1 MKFFFVNLIVV
12 VFLYILCV
20 NRKYICS
27 KLNLID
33 TPGKLSIHKSKAL
46 LFGGIFLFSSF
57 VFNYFIIYLNDG
69 VLDKYIS
76 IYLLLSFFL
85 IAIIDDIKNLDANLR
100 LFFTVTACLII
111 FYFEPSLRI
120 NSLSFFFNNSVFI
133 NDNIIFSYTFSAL
146 CILLFVNAFNFI
158 DGIDGLASSI
168 GLSFFLYLIFK
179 NFEIFEY
186 YYVFI
191 ISIIVFL
198 FLNLKYRVF
207 LGDSGNYL
215 ISVSIAAILIKENY
229 YNPTLYFAEE
239 IFLLFIIPGIDMLR
253 LFFIRIL
260 KNQNPFRGDKNHL
273 HHKILKKFGKSRTV
287 LLYLLIVNVPI
298 YTYMV
303 TERFLILLILITIS
317 VYLILLKYTS

>member
-1 MKFFFVNLIVV
+1 MKFFFANLIAVF
-12 VFLYILCV
+12 FLYVLCV
-20 NRKYICS
+20 NRKHICS

-33 TPGKLSIHKSKAL
+33 TPGRLSIHKSKAL
-46 LFGGIFLFSSF
+46 LFGGIFLFSSL
-57 VFNYFIIYLNDG
+57 VINLVIIYLNER

-76 IYLLLSFFL
+76 IYLILSFFL
-85 IAIIDDIKNLDANLR
+85 IAIIDDIKNLDAKLR
-100 LFFTVTACLII
+100 LFLTLIACLIV

-133 NDNIIFSYTFSAL
+133 NDSIIFSYTFSAL

-191 ISIIVFL
+191 ISIIIFL
-198 FLNLKYRVF
+198 FLNLKYKVF

-229 YNPTLYFAEE
+229 YNPTLYYAEE

-260 KNQNPFRGDKNHL
+260 KNQNPLRGDKNHL
-273 HHKILKKFGKSRTV
+273 HHKILKKFGKSRAV
-287 LLYLLIVNVPI
+287 LLYLLVVNVPI
-298 YTYMV
+298 YTYMI
-303 TERFLILLILITIS
+303 TERFLILLIFITIS
-317 VYLILLKYTS
+317 VYIILLKYMS

>member
-1 MKFFFVNLIVV
+1 MKFFFANLIAVF
-12 VFLYILCV
+12 FLYILCI
-20 NRKYICS
+20 NRKRICS
-27 KLNLID
+27 KFNLID
-33 TPGKLSIHKSKAL
+33 TPGRLSIHKSKAL
-46 LFGGIFLFSSF
+46 LFGGIFLFSSL
-57 VFNYFIIYLNDG
+57 VINLVIIYLNEH

-76 IYLLLSFFL
+76 IYLILSFFL
-85 IAIIDDIKNLDANLR
+85 IAIIDDIKNLDAKLR
-100 LFFTVTACLII
+100 LFLTLIACLIV

-120 NSLSFFFNNSVFI
+120 NSLSFFFNSSVFI

-191 ISIIVFL
+191 ISIIIFL
-198 FLNLKYRVF
+198 FLNLKYKVF

-260 KNQNPFRGDKNHL
+260 KNQNPLEGDKNHL
-273 HHKILKKFGKSRTV
+273 HHKILKKYGKSRTV
-287 LLYLLIVNVPI
+287 LLYLLVVNVPI

-303 TERFLILLILITIS
+303 TEKFLILLIFITIS
-317 VYLILLKYTS
+317 VYIILLKYMS

>member
-1 MKFFFVNLIVV
+1 MVINLV
-12 VFLYILCV
+12 
-20 NRKYICS
+20 
-27 KLNLID
+27 
-33 TPGKLSIHKSKAL
+33 
-46 LFGGIFLFSSF
+46 
-57 VFNYFIIYLNDG
+57 IIYLNEH

-76 IYLLLSFFL
+76 IYLILSFFL
-85 IAIIDDIKNLDANLR
+85 IAIIDDIKNLDAKLR
-100 LFFTVTACLII
+100 LFLTLIACLIV

-191 ISIIVFL
+191 ISIIIFL
-198 FLNLKYRVF
+198 FLNLKYKVF

-260 KNQNPFRGDKNHL
+260 NNLNPLRGDKNHL
-273 HHKILKKFGKSRTV
+273 HHKILKRFGKTKTV
-287 LLYLLIVNVPI
+287 LLYLLVVNVPI
-298 YTYMV
+298 YTYMLI
-303 TERFLILLILITIS
+303 EKFLILLIFITIS
-317 VYLILLKYTS
+317 VYIILLKYMS

>member
-1 MKFFFVNLIVV
+1 MKFFFANLIAVF
-12 VFLYILCV
+12 FLYVLCV
-20 NRKYICS
+20 NRKRICS

-33 TPGKLSIHKSKAL
+33 TPGRLSIHKSKAL
-46 LFGGIFLFSSF
+46 LFGGIFLFSSL
-57 VFNYFIIYLNDG
+57 VINLVIIYLNEG

-76 IYLLLSFFL
+76 IYLILSFFL
-85 IAIIDDIKNLDANLR
+85 IAIIDDIKNLDAKLR
-100 LFFTVTACLII
+100 LFLTLIACLII

-191 ISIIVFL
+191 ISIIIFL
-198 FLNLKYRVF
+198 FLNLKYKVF

-260 KNQNPFRGDKNHL
+260 NNLNPLRGDKNHL
-273 HHKILKKFGKSRTV
+273 HHKILKRFGKTKTV
-287 LLYLLIVNVPI
+287 LLYLLVVNVPI
-298 YTYMV
+298 YTYMLI
-303 TERFLILLILITIS
+303 EKFLILLIFITIS
-317 VYLILLKYTS
+317 VYIILLKYMS

>member
-1 MKFFFVNLIVV
+1 MKFFFANLIAVF
-12 VFLYILCV
+12 FLYILCV
-20 NRKYICS
+20 NRKHICS

-33 TPGKLSIHKSKAL
+33 TPGRLSIHKSKAL
-46 LFGGIFLFSSF
+46 LFGGIFLFSSL
-57 VFNYFIIYLNDG
+57 VINLVIIYLNER

-76 IYLLLSFFL
+76 IYLILSFFL
-85 IAIIDDIKNLDANLR
+85 IAIIDDIKNLDAKLR
-100 LFFTVTACLII
+100 LFLTLIACLIV

-191 ISIIVFL
+191 ISIIIFL
-198 FLNLKYRVF
+198 FLNLKYKVF

-229 YNPTLYFAEE
+229 YNPTLYYAEE

-260 KNQNPFRGDKNHL
+260 KNQNPLRGDKNHL
-273 HHKILKKFGKSRTV
+273 HHKILKKFGKSRAV
-287 LLYLLIVNVPI
+287 LLYLLVVNVPI

-303 TERFLILLILITIS
+303 TERFLILLIFITIS
-317 VYLILLKYTS
+317 VYVILLKYMS

>member
-46 LFGGIFLFSSF
+46 LFGGIFLFSSL

-76 IYLLLSFFL
+76 IYLLLFFFL

-100 LFFTVTACLII
+100 LFFTVIACLII

-191 ISIIVFL
+191 ISIIIFL
-198 FLNLKYRVF
+198 FLNLKDKVF

-260 KNQNPFRGDKNHL
+260 KNQNPLEGDKNHL
-273 HHKILKKFGKSRTV
+273 HHKILKRFGKTKTV
-287 LLYLLIVNVPI
+287 LLYLLVVNVPI
-298 YTYMV
+298 YTYMLL
-303 TERFLILLILITIS
+303 EKFLILLIFITIS
-317 VYLILLKYTS
+317 VYIILLKYMS

>member
-27 KLNLID
+27 RLNLID

-46 LFGGIFLFSSF
+46 LFGGIFLFSSL

-76 IYLLLSFFL
+76 IYLILSFFL
-85 IAIIDDIKNLDANLR
+85 IAIIDDIKNLDAKLR
-100 LFFTVTACLII
+100 LFLTLIACLIV

-191 ISIIVFL
+191 FSIIIFL
-198 FLNLKYRVF
+198 FLNLKYKVF

-260 KNQNPFRGDKNHL
+260 NNLNPLRGDKNHL
-273 HHKILKKFGKSRTV
+273 HHKILKRFGKTKTV
-287 LLYLLIVNVPI
+287 LLYLLVVNVPI
-298 YTYMV
+298 YTYMLI
-303 TERFLILLILITIS
+303 EKFLILLIFITIS
-317 VYLILLKYTS
+317 VYIILLKYMS